1 MDAAELAALR
11 ASGALAETR
20 LTPPPAVGSPAARRE
35 ASSPF
40 AAPEVAARVPRAPAV
55 AAPAPSAAQ
64 PAASTSASNIEL
76 TISSG
81 EHLRVAGRGVIGR
94 DPAEAPGAYA
104 HRITLADT
112 EKLLS
117 RAHLEFGLDGNG
129 QFWISDLHSTNGVT
143 IERAGQAPQRCLPGY
158 RVVIQPG
165 DRVTFGGRIL
175 TISAR

>member
-1 MDAAELAALR
+1 VIADTADHAALR

-20 LTPPPAVGSPAARRE
+20 LTPPPAVGSPEARRL
-35 ASSPF
+35 AASPF
-40 AAPEVAARVPRAPAV
+40 AAPAAPAAASPPRPPRAPA
-55 AAPAPSAAQ
+55 PAPI
-64 PAASTSASNIEL
+64 PHASNIEL
-76 TISSG
+76 SLSSG

-94 DPAEAPGAYA
+94 DPAEASGSYA
-104 HRITLADT
+104 HRITLLDT

-117 RAHLEFGLDGNG
+117 RAHLEFGLEADG

-143 IERAGQAPQRCLPGY
+143 VERSGQAPQRCLPGY

-165 DRVTFGGRIL
+165 DRVIFGGRTL

>member
-1 MDAAELAALR
+1 MDAEMDPAQ
-11 ASGALAETR
+11 TR
-20 LTPPPAVGSPAARRE
+20 LTPPPAVGSPGARRSHGAGPGAVRANAAR
-35 ASSPF
+35 
-40 AAPEVAARVPRAPAV
+40 AAAQ
-55 AAPAPSAAQ
+55 APAPA
-64 PAASTSASNIEL
+64 PVASNIEV

-81 EHLRVAGRGVIGR
+81 EHLRVAGRGVVGR
-94 DPAEAPGAYA
+94 DPSEAPGSYA

-117 RAHLEFGLDGNG
+117 RAHLEFGVESNG

-143 IERAGQAPQRCLPGY
+143 VERTGQAPQRCLPGY

-165 DRVTFGGRIL
+165 DQVAFGGRIL

>member
-1 MDAAELAALR
+1 VIVDTADHAALR

-20 LTPPPAVGSPAARRE
+20 LTPPPAVGSPAARRVAE
-35 ASSPF
+35 SPF
-40 AAPEVAARVPRAPAV
+40 AAPAAATPARPPRAPA
-55 AAPAPSAAQ
+55 PAPM
-64 PAASTSASNIEL
+64 PHASNIEL
-76 TISSG
+76 SLSGG

-94 DPAEAPGAYA
+94 DPAEASGLYA
-104 HRITLADT
+104 HRITLVDT

-117 RAHLEFGLDGNG
+117 RAHLEFGLEADG

-143 IERAGQAPQRCLPGY
+143 VERAGQGLQRCLPGY

-165 DRVTFGGRIL
+165 DRVMFGGRTL

>member
-1 MDAAELAALR
+1 VDDAELAALR

-20 LTPPPAVGSPAARRE
+20 LTPPPAVGSPAARRV
-35 ASSPF
+35 ATSPF
-40 AAPEVAARVPRAPAV
+40 AAPDAAARAPRAPT
-55 AAPAPSAAQ
+55 AAPPV
-64 PAASTSASNIEL
+64 PAATTSGSNIEL

-94 DPAEAPGAYA
+94 DPSEAPGAYA

-117 RAHLEFGLDGNG
+117 RAHLEFGLEGNG

-143 IERAGQAPQRCLPGY
+143 VERAGQAPQRCLPGY

-165 DRVTFGGRIL
+165 DRVTFGGRIM
-175 TISAR
+175 TIATR

>member
-1 MDAAELAALR
+1 MDAVELAALR

-20 LTPPPAVGSPAARRE
+20 STPPPAVGSPAARRE
-35 ASSPF
+35 AKSPF
-40 AAPEVAARVPRAPAV
+40 AGPDAASRPARAPAV
-55 AAPAPSAAQ
+55 AASAPVASA
-64 PAASTSASNIEL
+64 SVSNIEL

-94 DPAEAPGAYA
+94 DPSEAPGAYA

-117 RAHLEFGLDGNG
+117 RAHLEFGLEGNG

-143 IERAGQAPQRCLPGY
+143 VERKGQSSQRCLPGY

>member
-1 MDAAELAALR
+1 MDEAELTALR
-11 ASGALAETR
+11 SSGALAETR
-20 LTPPPAVGSPAARRE
+20 LTPPPAVGSPAARRVT
-35 ASSPF
+35 ASPF
-40 AAPEVAARVPRAPAV
+40 AAPAAAASARSPRKPS
-55 AAPAPSAAQ
+55 PAPT
-64 PAASTSASNIEL
+64 PHASNIEL
-76 TISSG
+76 TLSSG

-94 DPAEAPGAYA
+94 DPAGAPGAYA

-112 EKLLS
+112 DKLLS
-117 RAHLEFGLDGNG
+117 RAHLEFGLEGNG

-143 IERAGQAPQRCLPGY
+143 IQRAGQAPQRCLPGY

>member
-1 MDAAELAALR
+1 MDAADLAALR

-20 LTPPPAVGSPAARRE
+20 LTPPPAVGSPAARR
-35 ASSPF
+35 ATASPF
-40 AAPEVAARVPRAPAV
+40 AGPDAASPAPRAPRA
-55 AAPAPSAAQ
+55 AAPAPA
-64 PAASTSASNIEL
+64 THASNIEVQL
-76 TISSG
+76 SSG

-117 RAHLEFGLDGNG
+117 RAHLEFGVESNG
-129 QFWISDLHSTNGVT
+129 QFWISDLHSTNGV
-143 IERAGQAPQRCLPGY
+143 IVERAGQAAQRCLPGY

-165 DRVTFGGRIL
+165 DRVTFGGRVL
-175 TISAR
+175 TITAR

>member
-1 MDAAELAALR
+1 MVDAAHLAALR

-20 LTPPPAVGSPAARRE
+20 LTPPPAVGSPAARRVT
-35 ASSPF
+35 ASPF
-40 AAPEVAARVPRAPAV
+40 AAPVASSPARSPRTPS
-55 AAPAPSAAQ
+55 PAPI
-64 PAASTSASNIEL
+64 PHASNIEL
-76 TISSG
+76 TLSSG

-94 DPAEAPGAYA
+94 DPSEAPGAYA
-104 HRITLADT
+104 HRITLVDT

-117 RAHLEFGLDGNG
+117 RAHLEFGLEADG

>member
-1 MDAAELAALR
+1 MDAAELDALH
-11 ASGALAETR
+11 ASGAPAETR
-20 LTPPPAVGSPAARRE
+20 LTPPPAVGSPAARR
-35 ASSPF
+35 ATASPF
-40 AAPEVAARVPRAPAV
+40 AAPDPAARAPRTP
-55 AAPAPSAAQ
+55 Q
-64 PAASTSASNIEL
+64 PAAPPAAAASNIEL
-76 TISSG
+76 QLSSG

-94 DPAEAPGAYA
+94 DPSEAPGAYA

-117 RAHLEFGLDGNG
+117 RAHLEFGVEGNG

-143 IERAGQAPQRCLPGY
+143 VERSGQSAQRCLPGY

>member
-1 MDAAELAALR
+1 MASVIDFDL
-11 ASGALAETR
+11 SGALAETR

-35 ASSPF
+35 TSSPF
-40 AAPEVAARVPRAPAV
+40 AAPDPVARAPRAPA
-55 AAPAPSAAQ
+55 ASPAPSAA
-64 PAASTSASNIEL
+64 AASAPVSNIEL
-76 TISSG
+76 SISTG

-94 DPAEAPGAYA
+94 DPSEAAGAYA

-117 RAHLEFGLDGNG
+117 RAHLEFGLEGNG

-143 IERAGQAPQRCLPGY
+143 VERMGQAPQRCLPGY

>member
-1 MDAAELAALR
+1 VTA
-11 ASGALAETR
+11 
-20 LTPPPAVGSPAARRE
+20 
-35 ASSPF
+35 SPF
-40 AAPEVAARVPRAPAV
+40 AAPAAASPARSPRTPS
-55 AAPAPSAAQ
+55 PAPT
-64 PAASTSASNIEL
+64 PHASNIEL
-76 TISSG
+76 TLSSG

-104 HRITLADT
+104 HRITLVDT

-117 RAHLEFGLDGNG
+117 RAHLEFGLEADG